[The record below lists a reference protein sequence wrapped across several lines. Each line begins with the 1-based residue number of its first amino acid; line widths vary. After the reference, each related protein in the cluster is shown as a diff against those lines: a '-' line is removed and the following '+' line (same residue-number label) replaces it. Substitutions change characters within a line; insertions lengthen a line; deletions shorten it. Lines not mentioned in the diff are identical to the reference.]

1 MKNFIKQT
9 NRYFSLSLC
18 VGILLASCTDLEVEP
33 TDSLLDDGFT
43 GIQTAEAASSQ
54 ITAMYNDVNGYFG
67 TQANLYALNE
77 VTTDALLVPTRG
89 SDWGDNGIW
98 RQLHQHSWTPEH
110 SYILGVWNEWN
121 GLQLSASEVLDSR
134 SASSSEAIGH
144 ASFLRGLAM
153 FVILDNFGQV
163 PYRDT
168 ETADPLADP
177 DVLTGED
184 AVTFILSDLDNA
196 IANLPTSSAGD
207 DNFRGSKAAARFLKA
222 KVLLNRHIYNGS
234 GSAASGDMNEIIS
247 LVDAIENDGY
257 ELADDY
263 FDIFVP
269 GGDSETIWYAQTS
282 AGTRIFNTLHYNST
296 ELGGGGWNGF
306 STLAEFYDLFEGD
319 ADNNRGLND
328 GTLSDGQEERRG
340 FVPTE
345 GGIAYDGSY
354 GTDDNDDGI
363 VDGSNVGF
371 GFLIGQ
377 QYGPNGAALEDRG
390 GNPLS
395 FTREFFSAVDN
406 QPSLVD
412 NNEITGIR
420 VIKYNPRDG
429 AFANHIIF
437 FRYSDAYLMK
447 AEAMWRSGGDPT
459 AMINELRTIRGAAPL
474 GSISEQDILDERA
487 RELYTEGWRR
497 NDMVRFGQYT
507 KDWEF
512 KEADAVGNPDRQL
525 FPIPSAQLILNPNLV
540 QNPGY

>member
-54 ITAMYNDVNGYFG
+54 ITAMYNDAYGYFG

-98 RQLHQHSWTPEH
+98 RQMHQHSWTPEH

-121 GLQLSASEVLDSR
+121 GLQLQASEVLDSR
-134 SASSSEAIGH
+134 SASSTESIGH
-144 ASFLRGLAM
+144 ASFLRALSM
-153 FVILDNFGQV
+153 FIILDNFGQV

-168 ETADPLADP
+168 EAADPLSDP
-177 DVLTGED
+177 DVFTGED
-184 AVTFILSDLDNA
+184 AITFILSDLDTA
-196 IANLPTSSAGD
+196 ISNLPASSAGD
-207 DNFRGSKAAARFLKA
+207 DNFRATKSAARFLKA

-234 GSAASGDMNEIIS
+234 GSAASADMTEVIS
-247 LVDAIENDGY
+247 LVDAIESDGY
-257 ELADDY
+257 ELASDY

-269 GGDSETIWYAQTS
+269 GGDTETIWYAQTS

-319 ADNNRGLND
+319 ADNNRGNNN
-328 GTLSDGQEERRG
+328 GTLLDGQEERRG
-340 FVPTE
+340 FVPVE
-345 GGIAYDGSY
+345 GGITFDGTY
-354 GTDDNDDGI
+354 GKDENDDGI

-371 GFLIGQ
+371 GFLVGQ

-390 GNPLS
+390 GEPLS
-395 FTREFFSAVDN
+395 FTREFVSAVN
-406 QPSLVD
+406 GQPSLVD
-412 NNEITGIR
+412 NNEVTGIR

-429 AFANHIIF
+429 EFANHIIF

-447 AEAMWRSGGDPT
+447 AEAMLRSGGDPT
-459 AMINELRTIRGAAPL
+459 SMVNELRTVRGAAPL
-474 GSISEQDILDERA
+474 GSVTEQDLLDERA

-497 NDMVRFGQYT
+497 NDLIRFGQYT

-512 KEADAVGNPDRQL
+512 KEAGAVGDTNRQL

>member
-1 MKNFIKQT
+1 MKNILKVT
-9 NRYFSLSLC
+9 NRYLTLTLL
-18 VGILLASCTDLEVEP
+18 VGVMLTSCTDLEVEP
-33 TDSLLDDGFT
+33 TDSILAEGFT
-43 GIQTAEAASSQ
+43 GLSAEAAASQ
-54 ITAMYNDVNGYFG
+54 ITAMYNNVNGYFG

-89 SDWGDNGIW
+89 SDWGDNGLW

-110 SYILGVWNEWN
+110 QYILAVWNEWN
-121 GLQLSASEVLDSR
+121 SLQLSASEVLDTR
-134 SASSSEAIGH
+134 SGSSTEANGH
-144 ASFLRGLAM
+144 AAFLRALSM
-153 FVILDNFGQV
+153 FIILDNFGQV

-168 ETADPLADP
+168 EAADPLADP
-177 DVLTGED
+177 EVLTGDD
-184 AVTFILSDLDNA
+184 AVSFILSDLDTA
-196 IANLPTSSAGD
+196 ISNLPSSSAGD
-207 DNFRGSKAAARFLKA
+207 DNARATKAAARYLKA

-234 GSAASGDMNEIIS
+234 GTADSADMNQIIS
-247 LVDAIENDGY
+247 LVDAIEGDGY
-257 ELADDY
+257 ELATNY

-269 GGDSETIWYAQTS
+269 GGDSETIWYAETS
-282 AGTRIFNTLHYNST
+282 AGTRIFHTLHYNST

-319 ADNNRGLND
+319 ADSNRGLND
-328 GTLSDGQEERRG
+328 GTLQDGQEERRG
-340 FVPTE
+340 FVPPS
-345 GGIAYDGSY
+345 GIPFDGSL
-354 GTDDNDDGI
+354 GTDDNNDGI
-363 VDGSNVGF
+363 VDGSNVGN

-377 QYGPNGAALEDRG
+377 QYGPNGAALQDRN

-412 NNEITGIR
+412 NNEVTGIR
-420 VIKYNPRDG
+420 VIKYNPKDG

-447 AEAMWRSGGDPT
+447 AEAMMRSGDDPT
-459 AMINELRTIRGAAPL
+459 AMVNELRAIRGATPL
-474 GSISEQDILDERA
+474 GSVTEQDLLDERA

-497 NDMVRFGQYT
+497 NDLIRFGQYT
-507 KDWEF
+507 KDWDF
-512 KEADAVGNPDRQL
+512 KDPDAVGDVNRQL

>member
-168 ETADPLADP
+168 EAADPLADP

-184 AVTFILSDLDNA
+184 AVTFIISDLDNA

-474 GSISEQDILDERA
+474 GSVSEQDILDERA

>member
-1 MKNFIKQT
+1 MKKFIKQT
-9 NRYFSLSLC
+9 NKYFTLSLF
-18 VGILLASCTDLEVEP
+18 VGVMLTSCTDLEVEP

-134 SASSSEAIGH
+134 SASSSEAQGH
-144 ASFLRGLAM
+144 ASFLRALSM

-163 PYRDT
+163 PFRDT
-168 ETADPLADP
+168 EAADPLADP

-184 AVTFILSDLDNA
+184 AIGFILSDLDNA
-196 IANLPTSSAGD
+196 ISNLPASAAGD
-207 DNFRGSKAAARFLKA
+207 DNFRATKAAARFLKA

-234 GSAASGDMNEIIS
+234 GSADSGDMNEVIS
-247 LVDAIENDGY
+247 LVDAIEGDGY
-257 ELADDY
+257 ELASDY

-269 GGDSETIWYAQTS
+269 GGDTETIWYAQTS

-319 ADNNRGLND
+319 ANSNAGLND

-340 FVPTE
+340 FVPPS
-345 GGIAYDGSY
+345 GIAYDGSY

-395 FTREFFSAVDN
+395 FTREFFSAVDA

-412 NNEITGIR
+412 NNEVTGIR

-447 AEAMWRSGGDPT
+447 AEAMWRSGGNPT
-459 AMINELRTIRGAAPL
+459 AMINDLRAIRGAAPL
-474 GSISEQDILDERA
+474 GTVTEQDLLDERA

-497 NDMVRFGQYT
+497 NDLIRFGQYT

>member
-54 ITAMYNDVNGYFG
+54 ITAMYNDAYGYFG

-98 RQLHQHSWTPEH
+98 RQMHQHSWTPEH

-121 GLQLSASEVLDSR
+121 GLQLQASEVLDSR
-134 SASSSEAIGH
+134 SASSTESIGH
-144 ASFLRGLAM
+144 ASFLRALSM
-153 FVILDNFGQV
+153 FIILDNFGQV

-177 DVLTGED
+177 DVFTGED
-184 AVTFILSDLDNA
+184 AITFILSDLDTA
-196 IANLPTSSAGD
+196 ISNLPASSAGD
-207 DNFRGSKAAARFLKA
+207 DNFRATKSAARFLKA

-234 GSAASGDMNEIIS
+234 GSAASADMTEVIS
-247 LVDAIENDGY
+247 LVDAIESDGY
-257 ELADDY
+257 ELASDY

-269 GGDSETIWYAQTS
+269 GGDTETIWYAQTS

-319 ADNNRGLND
+319 ADNNRGNND
-328 GTLSDGQEERRG
+328 GTLLDGQEERRG
-340 FVPTE
+340 FVPVE
-345 GGIAYDGSY
+345 GGIAFDGTY
-354 GTDDNDDGI
+354 GKDENDDGI

-371 GFLIGQ
+371 GFLVGQ

-390 GNPLS
+390 GEPLS
-395 FTREFFSAVDN
+395 FTREFVSAVN
-406 QPSLVD
+406 GQPSLVD
-412 NNEITGIR
+412 NNEVTGIR

-429 AFANHIIF
+429 EFANHIIF

-447 AEAMWRSGGDPT
+447 AEAMLRSGGDPT
-459 AMINELRTIRGAAPL
+459 SMVNELRTVRGAAPL
-474 GSISEQDILDERA
+474 GSVTEQDLLDERA

-497 NDMVRFGQYT
+497 NDLIRFGQYT

-512 KEADAVGNPDRQL
+512 KEAGAVGDTNRQL

>member
-1 MKNFIKQT
+1 MKNILKVT
-9 NRYFSLSLC
+9 NRYLTLTLL
-18 VGILLASCTDLEVEP
+18 VGVMLTSCTDLEVEP
-33 TDSLLDDGFT
+33 TDSILAEGFT
-43 GIQTAEAASSQ
+43 GLSAEAAASQ
-54 ITAMYNDVNGYFG
+54 ITAMYNNVNGYFG

-98 RQLHQHSWTPEH
+98 RQMHQHSWTPEH
-110 SYILGVWNEWN
+110 QYILGVWNEWN
-121 GLQLSASEVLDSR
+121 GLQLSASEVLDTR
-134 SASSSEAIGH
+134 SGSSTEAIGH
-144 ASFLRGLAM
+144 AAFLRALSM
-153 FVILDNFGQV
+153 FIILDNFGQV

-168 ETADPLADP
+168 EAADPLADP
-177 DVLTGED
+177 EVFTGED
-184 AVTFILSDLDNA
+184 AVSFILNDLDTA
-196 IANLPTSSAGD
+196 IANLPSSSAGD
-207 DNFRGSKAAARFLKA
+207 DNVRATKAAARYLKA

-234 GSAASGDMNEIIS
+234 GTADSADMNQIIS
-247 LVDAIENDGY
+247 LVDAIEGDGY
-257 ELADDY
+257 ELATDY

-282 AGTRIFNTLHYNST
+282 AGTRIFHTLHYNST

-319 ADNNRGLND
+319 PDSNRGLND
-328 GTLSDGQEERRG
+328 GTLQDGQEERRG
-340 FVPTE
+340 FVPPS
-345 GGIAYDGSY
+345 GIPFDGSF
-354 GTDDNDDGI
+354 GTDDNNDGI
-363 VDGSNVGF
+363 VDGSNVGY

-377 QYGPNGAALEDRG
+377 QYGPNGAALQDRN

-395 FTREFFSAVDN
+395 FTRDFFSAVDN

-412 NNEITGIR
+412 NNEVTGIR
-420 VIKYNPRDG
+420 VIKYNPRNG

-447 AEAMWRSGGDPT
+447 AEAMMRSGGDPT
-459 AMINELRTIRGAAPL
+459 AMINELRTIRGATPL
-474 GSISEQDILDERA
+474 GSVTEQDLLDERA

-497 NDMVRFGQYT
+497 NDLIRFGQYT
-507 KDWEF
+507 KDWDF
-512 KEADAVGNPDRQL
+512 KDPDAVGDANRQL

>member
-168 ETADPLADP
+168 EAADPLADP

-474 GSISEQDILDERA
+474 GSVSEQDILDERA

>member
-1 MKNFIKQT
+1 MKNILKQT
-9 NRYFSLSLC
+9 NRYLAFP
-18 VGILLASCTDLEVEP
+18 LLASVMLTACTDLEVEP
-33 TDSLLDDGFT
+33 TDSLLDEGFT
-43 GIQTAEAASSQ
+43 GIATAEASASQ
-54 ITAMYNDVNGYFG
+54 VTAMYNDLYGYFG

-110 SYILGVWNEWN
+110 QYILGVWNEWN
-121 GLQLSASEVLDSR
+121 GLQLQASEVLDSR
-134 SASSSEAIGH
+134 SASSTEANGH
-144 ASFLRGLAM
+144 AAFIRGLSM

-168 ETADPLADP
+168 EAADPLANP
-177 DVLTGED
+177 DVLTGGD
-184 AVTFILSDLDNA
+184 AVAFILSDLDTA
-196 IANLPTSSAGD
+196 IANLPTSAAGD
-207 DNFRGSKAAARFLKA
+207 DNARATKAAARFLKA
-222 KVLLNRHIYNGS
+222 KVLLNKHIYNGS
-234 GSAASGDMNEIIS
+234 GTAESADMNEVIS

-269 GGDSETIWYAQTS
+269 GSDTETIWYAQAS
-282 AGTRIFNTLHYNST
+282 AGARIFHTLHYNST

-319 ADNNRGLND
+319 ANSNTGNNN
-328 GTLSDGQEERRG
+328 GTLLDGQEERRG

-345 GGIAYDGSY
+345 GGVAYDGSF

-363 VDGSNVGF
+363 VDGSNVGY

-377 QYGPNGAALEDRG
+377 QYAPNGAALEDRG
-390 GNPLS
+390 GNPLE
-395 FTREFFSAVDN
+395 FTREFFSAAN
-406 QPSLVD
+406 GQPSLVD
-412 NNEITGIR
+412 NNEVTGIR

-447 AEAMWRSGGDPT
+447 AEAMLRSGGDPT
-459 AMINELRTIRGAAPL
+459 SMINNLRTLRSAAPL
-474 GSISEQDILDERA
+474 GSVTEQDVLDERA

-497 NDMVRFGQYT
+497 NDLIRFGQYT

-512 KEADAVGNPDRQL
+512 KEGDAIGNPDRQL
-525 FPIPSAQLILNPNLV
+525 FPIPAAQLILNPNLV

>member
-54 ITAMYNDVNGYFG
+54 ITAMYNDAYGYFG

-98 RQLHQHSWTPEH
+98 RQMHQHSWTPEH

-121 GLQLSASEVLDSR
+121 GLQLQASEVLDSR
-134 SASSSEAIGH
+134 SASSTESIGH
-144 ASFLRGLAM
+144 ASFLRALSM
-153 FVILDNFGQV
+153 FIILDNFGQV

-168 ETADPLADP
+168 EAADPLADP
-177 DVLTGED
+177 DVFTGED
-184 AVTFILSDLDNA
+184 AITFILSDLDTA
-196 IANLPTSSAGD
+196 ISNLPASSAGD
-207 DNFRGSKAAARFLKA
+207 DNFRATKSAARFLKA

-234 GSAASGDMNEIIS
+234 GSAASADMTEVIS
-247 LVDAIENDGY
+247 LVDAIESDGY
-257 ELADDY
+257 ELASDY

-269 GGDSETIWYAQTS
+269 GGDTETIWYAQTS

-319 ADNNRGLND
+319 ADNNRGNNN
-328 GTLSDGQEERRG
+328 GTLLDGQEERRG
-340 FVPTE
+340 FVPVE
-345 GGIAYDGSY
+345 GGITFDGTY
-354 GTDDNDDGI
+354 GKDENDDGI

-371 GFLIGQ
+371 GFLVGQ

-390 GNPLS
+390 GEPLS
-395 FTREFFSAVDN
+395 FTREFVSAVN
-406 QPSLVD
+406 GQPSLVD
-412 NNEITGIR
+412 NNEVTGIR

-429 AFANHIIF
+429 EFANHIIF

-447 AEAMWRSGGDPT
+447 AEAMLRSGGDPT
-459 AMINELRTIRGAAPL
+459 SMVNELRTVRGAAPL
-474 GSISEQDILDERA
+474 GSVTEQDLLDERA

-497 NDMVRFGQYT
+497 NDLIRFGQYT

-512 KEADAVGNPDRQL
+512 KEAGAVGDTNRQL

>member
-1 MKNFIKQT
+1 MKKFIKQT
-9 NRYFSLSLC
+9 NKYFSLSLF
-18 VGILLASCTDLEVEP
+18 VALMLTSCTDLEVEP
-33 TDSLLDDGFT
+33 TDSLLDEGFT

-54 ITAMYNDVNGYFG
+54 ISAMYNDVYGYFG

-110 SYILGVWNEWN
+110 QYILAVWNEWN
-121 GLQLSASEVLDSR
+121 GLQLQASEVLDSR

-144 ASFLRGLAM
+144 ASFLRALSM
-153 FVILDNFGQV
+153 FIILDNFGQV

-168 ETADPLADP
+168 EAADPLADP
-177 DVLTGED
+177 EVFTGED
-184 AVTFILSDLDNA
+184 AITFILSDLDTA
-196 IANLPTSSAGD
+196 ISNLPASSAGD
-207 DNFRGSKAAARFLKA
+207 DNFRATKAAARFLKA

-234 GSAASGDMNEIIS
+234 GSAAASDMTEVIS
-247 LVDAIENDGY
+247 LVDDIESDGY
-257 ELADDY
+257 ELAPDY
-263 FDIFVP
+263 FEIFVP
-269 GGDSETIWYAQTS
+269 GGDTETIWYAQTS
-282 AGTRIFNTLHYNST
+282 AGARIFHTLHYNST

-319 ADNNRGLND
+319 PNNNRGHND

-345 GGIAYDGSY
+345 GGVVYDGSY
-354 GTDDNDDGI
+354 GTDDNGDGY
-363 VDGSNVGF
+363 VDGSNVGY

-377 QYGPNGAALEDRG
+377 QYAPDGSPLEDRN
-390 GNPLS
+390 GNPLN
-395 FTREFFSAVDN
+395 FTRDFVSAVDG

-412 NNEITGIR
+412 NSEVTGIR

-447 AEAMWRSGGDPT
+447 AEAMLRSGGDPT
-459 AMINELRTIRGAAPL
+459 SMINELRTIRGAAPL
-474 GSISEQDILDERA
+474 GTVTEQDILDERA

-497 NDMVRFGQYT
+497 NDLIRFGQYT
-507 KDWEF
+507 KDWDF
-512 KEADAVGNPDRQL
+512 KAEDAVGDPNRQL

>member
-168 ETADPLADP
+168 EAADPLADP
-177 DVLTGED
+177 DVFTGED

-207 DNFRGSKAAARFLKA
+207 DNFRGTKAAARFLKA

-269 GGDSETIWYAQTS
+269 GGDTETIWYAQTS

-319 ADNNRGLND
+319 ANNNRGLNN

-345 GGIAYDGSY
+345 GGIAYDGSF

-412 NNEITGIR
+412 NNEVTGIR
-420 VIKYNPRDG
+420 VIKYNPRNG

-447 AEAMWRSGGDPT
+447 AEAMLRSGGDPT
-459 AMINELRTIRGAAPL
+459 AMINDLRTTRGAAPL
-474 GSISEQDILDERA
+474 GSVSEQDLLDERA
-487 RELYTEGWRR
+487 RELYSEGWRR
-497 NDMVRFGQYT
+497 NDMVRFGRYT

-512 KEADAVGNPDRQL
+512 KEAGAVGDANRQL

>member
-153 FVILDNFGQV
+153 FIILDNFGQV

-168 ETADPLADP
+168 EAADPLADP

-184 AVTFILSDLDNA
+184 AVTFIISDLDNA

-269 GGDSETIWYAQTS
+269 GGDTETIWYAQTS

-319 ADNNRGLND
+319 ANNNRGLNN

-345 GGIAYDGSY
+345 GGIAYDGSF

-412 NNEITGIR
+412 NNEVTGIR
-420 VIKYNPRDG
+420 VIKYNPRNG

-447 AEAMWRSGGDPT
+447 AEAMLRSGGDPT
-459 AMINELRTIRGAAPL
+459 AMINDLRTTRGAAPL
-474 GSISEQDILDERA
+474 GSVTEQDLLDERA

-512 KEADAVGNPDRQL
+512 KEADAVGDANRQL

>member
-168 ETADPLADP
+168 EAADPLADP

-184 AVTFILSDLDNA
+184 AVTFIISDLDNA

-377 QYGPNGAALEDRG
+377 QYGPNGAALEDRS

-474 GSISEQDILDERA
+474 GSVSEQDILDERA

>member
-153 FVILDNFGQV
+153 FIILDNFGQV

-168 ETADPLADP
+168 EAADPLADP

-184 AVTFILSDLDNA
+184 AVTFIISDLDNA

-207 DNFRGSKAAARFLKA
+207 DNFRGTKAAARFLKA

-474 GSISEQDILDERA
+474 GSVSEQDILDERA

>member
-153 FVILDNFGQV
+153 FIILDNFGQV

-168 ETADPLADP
+168 EAADPLADP

-184 AVTFILSDLDNA
+184 AVTFIISDLDNA

-207 DNFRGSKAAARFLKA
+207 DNFRGTKAAARFLKA

-269 GGDSETIWYAQTS
+269 GGDTETIWYAQTS

-319 ADNNRGLND
+319 ANNNRGLNN

-345 GGIAYDGSY
+345 GGIAYDGSF

-412 NNEITGIR
+412 NNEVTGIR
-420 VIKYNPRDG
+420 VIKYNPRNG

-447 AEAMWRSGGDPT
+447 AEAMLRSGGDPT
-459 AMINELRTIRGAAPL
+459 AMINDLRTTRGAAPL
-474 GSISEQDILDERA
+474 GSVTEQDLLDERA

-512 KEADAVGNPDRQL
+512 KEADAVGDANRQL

>member
-168 ETADPLADP
+168 EAADPLADP

-184 AVTFILSDLDNA
+184 AVTFIISDLDNA

-474 GSISEQDILDERA
+474 GSVSEQDILDERA
-487 RELYTEGWRR
+487 REL
-497 NDMVRFGQYT
+497 
-507 KDWEF
+507 
-512 KEADAVGNPDRQL
+512 
-525 FPIPSAQLILNPNLV
+525 
-540 QNPGY
+540 

>member
-1 MKNFIKQT
+1 MKNILKQT
-9 NRYFSLSLC
+9 NRYLAFP
-18 VGILLASCTDLEVEP
+18 LLVSVMLTACTDLEVEP
-33 TDSLLDDGFT
+33 TDSLLDEGFT
-43 GIQTAEAASSQ
+43 GIATAEASASQ
-54 ITAMYNDVNGYFG
+54 VTAMYNDLYGYFG

-110 SYILGVWNEWN
+110 QYILGVWNEWN
-121 GLQLSASEVLDSR
+121 GLQLQASEVLDSR
-134 SASSSEAIGH
+134 SASSTEANGH
-144 ASFLRGLAM
+144 AAFIRGLSM

-168 ETADPLADP
+168 EAADPLANP
-177 DVLTGED
+177 DVLTGGD
-184 AVTFILSDLDNA
+184 AVAFILSDLDTA
-196 IANLPTSSAGD
+196 IANLPTSAAGD
-207 DNFRGSKAAARFLKA
+207 DNARATKAAARFLKA
-222 KVLLNRHIYNGS
+222 KVLLNKHIYNGS
-234 GSAASGDMNEIIS
+234 GTAESADMNEVIS

-269 GGDSETIWYAQTS
+269 GSDTETIWYAQAS
-282 AGTRIFNTLHYNST
+282 AGARIFHTLHYNST

-319 ADNNRGLND
+319 ANSNTGNNN
-328 GTLSDGQEERRG
+328 GTLLDGQEERRG

-345 GGIAYDGSY
+345 GGVAYDGSF

-363 VDGSNVGF
+363 VDGSNVGY

-377 QYGPNGAALEDRG
+377 QYAPNGAALEDRG
-390 GNPLS
+390 GNPLE
-395 FTREFFSAVDN
+395 FTREFFSAAN
-406 QPSLVD
+406 GQPSLVD
-412 NNEITGIR
+412 NNEVTGIR

-447 AEAMWRSGGDPT
+447 AEAMLRSGGDPT
-459 AMINELRTIRGAAPL
+459 SMINNLRTLRSAAPL
-474 GSISEQDILDERA
+474 GSVTEQDVLDERA

-497 NDMVRFGQYT
+497 NDLIRFGQYT

-512 KEADAVGNPDRQL
+512 KEGDAIGNPDRQL
-525 FPIPSAQLILNPNLV
+525 FPIPAAQLILNPNLV

>member
-1 MKNFIKQT
+1 MRNILKQT
-9 NRYFSLSLC
+9 NRYLTLP
-18 VGILLASCTDLEVEP
+18 LLAGVMLTSCTDLEVEP
-33 TDSLLDDGFT
+33 TDSLLAEGFT
-43 GIQTAEAASSQ
+43 GIETAEAASSQ
-54 ITAMYNDVNGYFG
+54 VTAMYNDLYGYFG

-110 SYILGVWNEWN
+110 QYILGVWNEWN
-121 GLQLSASEVLDSR
+121 GLQLQASEVLDSR
-134 SASSSEAIGH
+134 SASSTEAVGH
-144 ASFLRGLAM
+144 AAFIRGLSM
-153 FVILDNFGQV
+153 FIILDNFGQV

-168 ETADPLADP
+168 ESANPLGDP

-184 AVTFILSDLDNA
+184 AVSFILSDLDTA
-196 IANLPTSSAGD
+196 ISNLPTSSAGD
-207 DNFRGSKAAARFLKA
+207 DNSRATKAAARYLKA

-234 GSAASGDMNEIIS
+234 GTPDSADMTEIIS
-247 LVDAIENDGY
+247 LVDGIEGDGY
-257 ELADDY
+257 ELADNY

-269 GGDSETIWYAQTS
+269 GGDTETNFYVQAS
-282 AGTRIFNTLHYNST
+282 AGARIFNTLHYNST

-319 ADNNRGLND
+319 ANNNRGLND
-328 GTLSDGQEERRG
+328 GTLQDGQETRRG
-340 FVPTE
+340 FVPPS
-345 GGIAYDGSY
+345 GIAFDGSY
-354 GTDDNDDGI
+354 GTDENSDGI

-377 QYGPNGAALEDRG
+377 QYGPNGAALEDRNG
-390 GNPLS
+390 SPLS
-395 FTREFFSAVDN
+395 FTRDFVSAVDG

-447 AEAMWRSGGDPT
+447 AEAMMRSGGDPT
-459 AMINELRTIRGAAPL
+459 AMINELRTLRGATPL
-474 GSISEQDILDERA
+474 GTVTEQDLLDERA

-497 NDMVRFGQYT
+497 NDMIRFGQYT
-507 KDWEF
+507 KDWDF

>member
-153 FVILDNFGQV
+153 FIILDNFGQV

-168 ETADPLADP
+168 EAADPLADP

-184 AVTFILSDLDNA
+184 AVTFIISDLDNA

-207 DNFRGSKAAARFLKA
+207 DNFRGTKAAARFLKA

-269 GGDSETIWYAQTS
+269 GGDTETIWYAQTS

-319 ADNNRGLND
+319 ADNNRGLNN

-345 GGIAYDGSY
+345 GGIAYDGSF

-412 NNEITGIR
+412 NNEVTGIR
-420 VIKYNPRDG
+420 VIKYNPRNG

-447 AEAMWRSGGDPT
+447 AEAMLRSGGDPT
-459 AMINELRTIRGAAPL
+459 AMINDLRTTRGAAPL
-474 GSISEQDILDERA
+474 GSVSEQDLLDERA

-512 KEADAVGNPDRQL
+512 KEADAIGDANRQL